1 VIRVV
6 ASDLDGTL
14 LRSDLTVSERT
25 RSAIHEARRAG
36 VTFVAVTG
44 RPPRSVRY
52 LNRRLGL
59 EGIAICANGAA
70 IYDLDGDVTLDTSEL
85 APEVALRV
93 VRGLREAA
101 PGVAFAWE
109 DDESFGREPGW
120 GRDPMGPAGDASLG
134 DPLELI
140 RTPLLKV
147 LARHDRLDFDELAA
161 RARRVAGDH
170 AVVTWSTREVV
181 EVSAAGVT
189 KAAALARV
197 CQRLGVDSSEVI
209 AIGDMPNDLSML
221 AWAGHSVAVAN
232 ADPEVRTAAA
242 EVTASNQ
249 DDGVAMILER
259 VLASEA
265 AGVPAVPGLPAGVPA
280 VPAVPGVPDATPEP
294 DRVVERPDP
303 LERLL
308 ERQASAAVEIG
319 ERFQHRWGP
328 FQRHPALEIDPETLA
343 VAWREYAKRLDDN
356 YPYFHPRFAGQML
369 KPPHPVAVAAYLAAM
384 IINPNNHALDGGP
397 ATAAMEKELIREL
410 AAMFH
415 LPADTLGHLTSS
427 GTIANLEAL
436 WVARQLHPGKAVA
449 FSEDAHYTHE
459 RMCGVLGVETVSIP
473 ADHAGRMDLDAL
485 ERELRGGRV
494 GTVVLTAGT
503 TGLGALDPVHEAVR
517 LRERYG
523 FRLHVDAAYG
533 GFFALLAW
541 AVDPMVAPEPLRAI
555 ADCDS
560 VVVDPH
566 KHGLQPYGC
575 GAVLFRDPAVGRLYR
590 HDSPYTYFTSDELHL
605 GEISLECS
613 RAGAAAGALWL
624 TLRVLPLE
632 ADRGLGPALA
642 AGVRA
647 ARAWAGMLEGTEELG
662 LFLEPDLDIVGFY
675 PRPAARSLSAV
686 DAASERLLREG
697 MRDADPVFLST
708 LRIAGERLRWRDPTL
723 EPDLDQVHI
732 LRSVLMK
739 PEHEL
744 YVPDLHRQV
753 TRFAARALRGD

>member
-1 VIRVV
+1 MIRVV

-14 LRSDLTVSERT
+14 LRADLTVSERT

-44 RPPRSVRY
+44 RPPRSVRH
-52 LNRRLGL
+52 LNQRLGL
-59 EGIAICANGAA
+59 EGIAICANGAT
-70 IYDLDGDVTLDTSEL
+70 IYDLDSDSVLDQTEL
-85 APEVALRV
+85 PAEVALRV

-109 DDESFGREPGW
+109 DDEGFSREPAW
-120 GRDPMGPAGDASLG
+120 GRDPMAPAGKAGLG
-134 DPLELI
+134 DPLALI

-147 LARHDRLDFDELAA
+147 LARHDKLDFDELAA
-161 RARRVAGDH
+161 RARRVAGDD
-170 AVVTWSTREVV
+170 AVVTWSTRQVV

-189 KAAALARV
+189 KASALARV
-197 CQRLGVDSSEVI
+197 CQRLGVDPSEVI

-232 ADPEVRTAAA
+232 ADPEVRAAAA

-249 DDGVAMILER
+249 DDGVAMVLER

-265 AGVPAVPGLPAGVPA
+265 
-280 VPAVPGVPDATPEP
+280 PGVPSERPLPE
-294 DRVVERPDP
+294 RVERPDP

-308 ERQASAAVEIG
+308 ERQAAAAVEIG

-328 FQRHPALEIDPETLA
+328 FQRHPALEVDPEALG

-369 KPPHPVAVAAYLAAM
+369 KPPHPVAVAAYMAAM

-397 ATAAMEKELIREL
+397 ATAAMEKELVREL
-410 AAMFH
+410 AAMFR
-415 LPADTLGHLTSS
+415 LPSDTLGHLTSS

-436 WVARQLHPGKAVA
+436 WVARQLHPGKAIA
-449 FSEDAHYTHE
+449 FSQDAHYTHE
-459 RMCGVLGVETVSIP
+459 RMCGVLGVETVRIP
-473 ADHAGRMDLDAL
+473 TDHAGRMDLDAL
-485 ERELRGGRV
+485 ERELRGGRI

-503 TGLGALDPVHEAVR
+503 TGLGALDPVHQAVE

-541 AVDPMVAPEPLRAI
+541 AGDPLAALVAPEPLRAI

-575 GAVLFRDPAVGRLYR
+575 GAVLFRDPAVGRLYQ

-642 AGVRA
+642 AGARA
-647 ARAWAGMLEGTEELG
+647 ARAWARLLDGSDDLG
-662 LFLEPDLDIVGFY
+662 LYLEPDLDIVGFY
-675 PRPAARSLSAV
+675 PRTAVRSLAAV
-686 DAASERLLREG
+686 DAASERLLREA
-697 MRDADPVFLST
+697 MSDADPVFLST

-723 EPDLDQVHI
+723 EPDLDQVRI

-744 YVPDLHRQV
+744 YVPELHRQV
-753 TRFAARALRGD
+753 ARFAARAVRGD